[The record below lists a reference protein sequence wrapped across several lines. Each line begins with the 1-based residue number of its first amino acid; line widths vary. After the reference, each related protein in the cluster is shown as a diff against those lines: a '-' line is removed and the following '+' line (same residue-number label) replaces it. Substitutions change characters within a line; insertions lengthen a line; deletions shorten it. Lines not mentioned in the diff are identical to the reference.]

1 MRPDKKMTHRLDR
14 LQDHLRRE
22 NPVLVSVVD
31 RYRNLDKIAQKIG
44 LLKESESYA
53 TQISWWPLVSVLGT
67 FSAGKS
73 SFINTYLG
81 LDLQET
87 GNQAVDDRFTVV
99 SYSADKNVRTLPGLA
114 LDGDPRFPF
123 YKISSEIEEVSEGE
137 GAKIDNYLQMKATPS
152 EKVRGKIIIDSP
164 GFDADEQRK
173 SILKITDHI
182 IDLSDLVL
190 VLFDAR
196 HPEPGAMQDTLE
208 HLVRGAQRRND
219 SGKFLFILNQI
230 DTSARDDNLEQIVSA
245 WQKSLIQT
253 GLVSGRF
260 YVMYNEE
267 LAVPVDDKNVWDR
280 YVSKRA
286 SDYEKIMKR
295 MEAVETDRVYRI
307 TGALE
312 SLVNQL
318 EQQAIPQI
326 TQAKQ
331 SWRKRVLWID
341 AVVATLVLGATSIGS
356 HELDL
361 WNFSAIPSPNSLL
374 ITAIVLA
381 VVLVGLHFFI
391 RAKVANSIA
400 KSLDKESPA
409 GNIQQAFLKSTKIY
423 RSIFFDK
430 PAGWGRGTMNKLNA
444 VRHDIEVFVQDL
456 NDKFTSPAGEEDD
469 QEKSTEKNGEQDK
482 GEAQTKKQYKPKGQ
496 SKYKPKAQDK
506 STKHTKETIETK
518 DVKL

>member
-1 MRPDKKMTHRLDR
+1 LFILPKGHFQMTPDKKMTNRLDR
-14 LQDHLRRE
+14 LQEHLKLE

-53 TQISWWPLVSVLGT
+53 TQISWWPLISVLGT

-81 LDLQET
+81 FDLQKT

-99 SYSADKNVRTLPGLA
+99 AYSAGKKVRTLPGLA

-123 YKISSEIEEVSEGE
+123 YKISKEIEEVSTGE
-137 GAKIDNYLQMKATPS
+137 GAKIDNYLQMKATPN
-152 EKVRGKIIIDSP
+152 EKVRGKILIDSP

-230 DTSARDDNLEQIVSA
+230 DTSARDDNLEQIVAS

-267 LAVPVDDKNVWDR
+267 LAIPVENKSVWDR
-280 YVSKRA
+280 YVSKRD
-286 SDYEKIMKR
+286 SDYKKIMRR
-295 MEAVETDRVYRI
+295 MDAVDTDRVYRI
-307 TGALE
+307 TGALD
-312 SLVNQL
+312 SLTNQL

-331 SWRKRVLWID
+331 LWRKRVLWTDGI
-341 AVVATLVLGATSIGS
+341 IGS
-356 HELDL
+356 LLLGGAIFATHSLGL
-361 WNFSAIPSPNSLL
+361 WDFSLSAIPSLNSLL
-374 ITAIVLA
+374 TAIIIFLA
-381 VVLVGLHFFI
+381 VLIVLHFII
-391 RAKVANSIA
+391 RNKVAKSIA
-400 KSLDKESPA
+400 TTLDKDTPA
-409 GNIQQAFLKSTKIY
+409 GNIQQAFLKSTKIF
-423 RSIFFDK
+423 RSVFFGK
-430 PAGWGRGTMNKLNA
+430 PAGWGRGTKNKLNI
-444 VRHDIEVFVQDL
+444 VRHDIEIFVQDL
-456 NDKFTSPAGEEDD
+456 NDKFTNPAGGRD
-469 QEKSTEKNGEQDK
+469 KEQQQAK
-482 GEAQTKKQYKPKGQ
+482 GENK
-496 SKYKPKAQDK
+496 QDK
-506 STKHTKETIETK
+506 SEEQNRNNIETK
-518 DVKL
+518 EIKL

>member
-1 MRPDKKMTHRLDR
+1 MTPDKKMMHRLDR
-14 LQDHLRRE
+14 LQTHLKRE

-44 LLKESESYA
+44 LLKVSESYA

-73 SFINTYLG
+73 SFVNTFLG

-87 GNQAVDDRFTVV
+87 GNQAVDDRFTVIT
-99 SYSADKNVRTLPGLA
+99 YSADKEVRTLPGVA

-123 YKISSEIEEVSEGE
+123 YKVSKEIEEVSEGE
-137 GAKIDNYLQMKATPS
+137 GAKIGNYLQMKATPS
-152 EKVRGKIIIDSP
+152 EKVRGKILIDSP

-182 IDLSDLVL
+182 IGLSDLVL

-219 SGKFLFILNQI
+219 SSKFLFILNQI
-230 DTSARDDNLEQIVSA
+230 DTSARDDNLEQIVSS

-253 GLVSGRF
+253 GLVSGSF

-267 LAVPVDDKNVWDR
+267 LAVPVEDKNVWQR
-280 YVSKRA
+280 YVSKRDA
-286 SDYEKIMKR
+286 DYKKIMKR
-295 MEAVETDRVYRI
+295 IDGVDTDRVYRI

-312 SLVNQL
+312 SLANQI

-341 AVVATLVLGATSIGS
+341 AIIGSLLLGGTLFATSALG
-356 HELDL
+356 L
-361 WNFSAIPSPNSLL
+361 WDFSAIPSPRSLL
-374 ITAIVLA
+374 IAAIVFA
-381 VVLVGLHFFI
+381 VVFIALHFFI
-391 RAKVANSIA
+391 RRKVANRIA
-400 KSLDKESPA
+400 DSLETDSA
-409 GNIQQAFLKSTKIY
+409 VGNIQQAFLKNTKIY
-423 RSIFFDK
+423 RSIFFEK
-430 PAGWGRGTMNKLNA
+430 PAGWGRRTMNKLNE

-456 NDKFTSPAGEEDD
+456 NDKFTSPAGEGRNSE
-469 QEKSTEKNGEQDK
+469 EKEQGKSDEPATQQAEIKEQDNSK
-482 GEAQTKKQYKPKGQ
+482 EHAKPKQQTKD
-496 SKYKPKAQDK
+496 S
-506 STKHTKETIETK
+506 IETK
-518 DVKL
+518 EVKL

>member
-1 MRPDKKMTHRLDR
+1 MTPDKKMTNRLDR
-14 LQDHLRRE
+14 LQEHLKRE

-31 RYRNLDKIAQKIG
+31 CYRNLDKIAQKIG
-44 LLKESESYA
+44 LLKISESYA
-53 TQISWWPLVSVLGT
+53 TQISWWPLISVLGT

-99 SYSADKNVRTLPGLA
+99 AYSADNKVRTLPGLA

-123 YKISSEIEEVSEGE
+123 YKISQEIEDVTEGE

-152 EKVRGKIIIDSP
+152 EKVRGKILIDSP

-230 DTSARDDNLEQIVSA
+230 DTSARDDNLEQIVAS

-267 LAVPVDDKNVWDR
+267 LAVPVEDKSVWER
-280 YVSKRA
+280 YVAKRET
-286 SDYEKIMKR
+286 DYEKIMKR
-295 MEAVETDRVYRI
+295 IEAVDTDRVYRI

-312 SLVNQL
+312 SLANQI

-341 AVVATLVLGATSIGS
+341 AIIATLLLGATTIGS
-356 HELDL
+356 HELGL
-361 WNFSAIPSPNSLL
+361 WDFSAIPSPNSLL
-374 ITAIVLA
+374 TAAIVFAIVL
-381 VVLVGLHFFI
+381 LGLHFFI
-391 RAKVANSIA
+391 RGKVANSIA
-400 KSLDKESPA
+400 GSLEVDSPA
-409 GNIQQAFLKSTKIY
+409 GNIRQAFLKSTKIY

-430 PAGWGRGTMNKLNA
+430 PACWGRGTINKLNA
-444 VRHDIEVFVQDL
+444 VRHDIEMFIQDL
-456 NDKFTSPAGEEDD
+456 NDKFTSPAGEDTD
-469 QEKSTEKNGEQDK
+469 QEKGDN
-482 GEAQTKKQYKPKGQ
+482 
-496 SKYKPKAQDK
+496 K
-506 STKHTKETIETK
+506 STAHNKPEAHTKDNIKTK
-518 DVKL
+518 EVNL